1 MEGARATWPRWL
13 RLRRRARGSAGRGPQ
28 HRRHVLSSQRSFVI
42 KAIMAAPPRRLG
54 LCPGLRRYAS
64 PAATSHAFIDNHED
78 QTVLTAWSSA
88 TTSSSPQDI
97 YQTLA
102 FAAAAFS
109 VFYSCNGR
117 PKTDNVKSEL
127 EWNIMQTCNARPG
140 GMAALDGRE
149 NVRNTWEARLER
161 WCAAPPEAAPP
172 ARSGGERT
180 AIKRERPARRASRA
194 LPHRATRLRSLRHM
208 LPRRACISA
217 PRAP

>member
-28 HRRHVLSSQRSFVI
+28 HRHHVLSSQRSFVI

-64 PAATSHAFIDNHED
+64 PAATSHASIDNHED

-117 PKTDNVKSEL
+117 PKTDNVKSDL
-127 EWNIMQTCNARPG
+127 EWNIISRLATPVPAAWPRWMGARMCATRGRRGWSAGARP
-140 GMAALDGRE
+140 R
-149 NVRNTWEARLER
+149 
-161 WCAAPPEAAPP
+161 
-172 ARSGGERT
+172 
-180 AIKRERPARRASRA
+180 
-194 LPHRATRLRSLRHM
+194 
-208 LPRRACISA
+208 PRRPRQRAAAASA
-217 PRAP
+217 LR